1 MDGEKSQA
9 RLRLG
14 CVNGEKSQAV
24 SRLDIHYLLVAG
36 DKIKLLSFR

>member
-14 CVNGEKSQAV
+14 CVNGEKSQAIL
-24 SRLDIHYLLVAG
+24 RLDIHYLLVAG